1 MFDDSL
7 EIASVSFFIANFNLS
22 RYQFDNFAFT
32 LMYLAIL
39 SFCIDM
45 FSASLLAV
53 FKVFCVD
60 FLEAF
65 VVLSAILLPI
75 KSPVAPAVFSIPLFD
90 AVLSASVV
98 YLLLEFNTAFLLWL
112 YYLMTKVK
120 FTLSSFLPDCY
131 FGL

>member
-53 FKVFCVD
+53 FKLFCVD

-65 VVLSAILLPI
+65 AVLSAILLPI
-75 KSPVAPAVFSIPLFD
+75 KSPVASV
-90 AVLSASVV
+90 VLSASVV

-120 FTLSSFLPDCY
+120 FILSSFLPDCY